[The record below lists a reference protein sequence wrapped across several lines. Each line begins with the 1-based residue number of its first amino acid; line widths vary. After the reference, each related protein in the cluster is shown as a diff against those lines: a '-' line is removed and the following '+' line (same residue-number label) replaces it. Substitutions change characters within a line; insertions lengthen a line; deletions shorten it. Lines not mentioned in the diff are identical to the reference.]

1 MPRRLHVAGSGSATL
16 PDLDSL
22 RWAHQLVRLVVRSHV
37 ASGGTVLTQIGNDPT
52 HTEDAQL
59 RILFDWTVMEVCREA
74 IEGGEAV
81 PQREG
86 QPLAIG
92 ICTPSGRERVSEG
105 NEATLAAL
113 RDAGALDV
121 TVLPDRFRFGALLRQ
136 VQAAHGDAL
145 LTIGGGVGVEH
156 LVRLYMGRRNPI
168 VPLDL
173 EIGSSD
179 GDTAYGGTAIA
190 GEARSR
196 PEDFLQL
203 VAPASATAHLDGLR
217 TNRGGLLPV
226 ETIASR
232 VTALLEEIRP
242 RRAFYVRLLDPASE
256 SFADVE
262 WFFRSV
268 VDPVVRERG
277 FERVEVG
284 TDPQR
289 LGFID
294 AEIFNELHYAS
305 IVAVDLTEQRPNCAL
320 ELGYA
325 LARGHL
331 VLLSAREGERL
342 PFDVDKLPCL
352 FWSRQ
357 LGADSLRQRLRDYWD
372 NQIRRAPVV
381 PQLPI
386 S

>member
-1 MPRRLHVAGSGSATL
+1 M
-16 PDLDSL
+16 
-22 RWAHQLVRLVVRSHV
+22 
-37 ASGGTVLTQIGNDPT
+37 LTQVGDDPS
-52 HTEDAQL
+52 HTQDAQL

-74 IEGGEAV
+74 IENGEAV
-81 PQREG
+81 PQQEG
-86 QPLAIG
+86 QPLVIG
-92 ICTPSGRERVSEG
+92 ICTPSGRELVSER
-105 NEATLAAL
+105 NEATLTAL
-113 RDAGALDV
+113 RDAGALGV

-136 VQAAHGDAL
+136 VQAAHGDVL
-145 LTIGGGVGVEH
+145 LTLGGGVGVEH
-156 LVRLYMGRRNPI
+156 LVRLYMDRRNPI

-179 GDTAYGGTAIA
+179 GDTPYGGTAIA

-217 TNRGGLLPV
+217 TKRGGLLPA
-226 ETIASR
+226 ETIAGR
-232 VTALLEEIRP
+232 VTALLEELRP
-242 RRAFYVRLLDPASE
+242 RRAFYVRLLDTASE

-268 VDPVVRERG
+268 VDPVVQERG

-294 AEIFNELHYAS
+294 AEIFTELHYAS
-305 IVAVDLTEQRPNCAL
+305 AAVVDMTEQRPNCAL

-352 FWSRQ
+352 FWSPH
-357 LGADSLRQRLRDYWD
+357 LGAGALKQRLREYWD
-372 NQIRRAPVV
+372 NQIQRAPVV

>member
-1 MPRRLHVAGSGSATL
+1 M
-16 PDLDSL
+16 
-22 RWAHQLVRLVVRSHV
+22 
-37 ASGGTVLTQIGNDPT
+37 LTQVGNDPL
-52 HTEDAQL
+52 HTRDAHL
-59 RILFDWTVMEVCREA
+59 RILFDWTVMETCREA
-74 IEGGEAV
+74 IESGKAM
-81 PQREG
+81 PQQEG
-86 QPLAIG
+86 QPLVIG
-92 ICTPSGRERVSEG
+92 ICTPSGRELVSEE
-105 NEATLAAL
+105 NEPTLAAL
-113 RDAGALDV
+113 RDASALDV

-145 LTIGGGVGVEH
+145 LTVGGGVGVEH

-179 GDTAYGGTAIA
+179 GDTSYGGTAIA
-190 GEARSR
+190 SEARSR
-196 PEDFLQL
+196 PKDFLQ
-203 VAPASATAHLDGLR
+203 VTAPGTAAAHLDGLR
-217 TNRGGLLPV
+217 TKRGGLLPA
-226 ETIASR
+226 ETIAGR
-232 VTALLEEIRP
+232 INTLLRELRP
-242 RRAFYVRLLDPASE
+242 RRAFYVRLLDTASE

-268 VDPVVRERG
+268 VDPVVQERG

-289 LGFID
+289 LGFLD
-294 AEIFNELHYAS
+294 AEIFTELHYAS
-305 IVAVDLTEQRPNCAL
+305 IAAVDMTEQRPNCAV

-331 VLLSAREGERL
+331 VLLTAHEGERL

-352 FWSRQ
+352 FWSRHH
-357 LGADSLRQRLRDYWD
+357 GPESLRQRFREYWD